1 MYSVSLYLLRLSDK
15 CNRTYRS
22 ETCFP
27 GRGTGTTRYVV
38 HAAPVLGSLH
48 SLDRAGRTCM
58 NFAPAA
64 FDMNTLTGSGSDD
77 KQDWPEEEE
86 QREDESVAQILAGVA
101 GSLSHAKGRWQ
112 DQTVRAPF
120 LSFTKRRISTT
131 PRSCNRRRV
140 RLFGRDIPP
149 ILRSPASMIHSP
161 IRRCMRQISAPSCRL
176 RYSQSRA
183 VAWLS
188 RLSIRSRGQK

>member
-1 MYSVSLYLLRLSDK
+1 
-15 CNRTYRS
+15 
-22 ETCFP
+22 
-27 GRGTGTTRYVV
+27 
-38 HAAPVLGSLH
+38 
-48 SLDRAGRTCM
+48 M

-77 KQDWPEEEE
+77 EPPTRAPPEVNELAEAGESAANHVKNGKQDWPEEEE

-120 LSFTKRRISTT
+120 LFFIKRRHISTT

-140 RLFGRDIPP
+140 RLYGRDISP
-149 ILRSPASMIHSP
+149 ILRRPASIIHPP

-183 VAWLS
+183 VARLS

>member
-58 NFAPAA
+58 NFAPTA
-64 FDMNTLTGSGSDD
+64 FDMNTLTGRAGETAANHVKNG

-86 QREDESVAQILAGVA
+86 QREDESIAQILAGVA

-183 VAWLS
+183 VA
-188 RLSIRSRGQK
+188 